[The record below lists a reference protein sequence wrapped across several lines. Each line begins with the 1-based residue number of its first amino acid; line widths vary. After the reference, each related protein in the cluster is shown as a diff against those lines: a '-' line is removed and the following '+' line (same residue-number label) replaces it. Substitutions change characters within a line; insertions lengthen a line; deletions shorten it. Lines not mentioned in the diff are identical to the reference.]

1 MFRSAEDLFETYKNE
16 GNDLTSLFEHFR
28 QRLDIFH
35 FIGGGDDNEP
45 SDLPISISKGIN
57 SELYE
62 KYVSNC
68 KTQKLLGY
76 GDRSPTYGDYNNLDC
91 FHIMMSVVVFHT
103 IKGRLPH
110 IVEIGGGYGNWLRL
124 NSGVQDFD
132 TWYIVDLPYI
142 NLLQDWYLSNQ
153 GVERTKYQLL
163 SCCDYSALDA
173 VDIDLVIAAHSLSE
187 FSFDVFSEYFE
198 KVVSRSKYFFYSYH
212 IYLPDENLVRMKMDV
227 ILTKFSLVVNV
238 LSQEGV
244 VSNCVFVRL

>member
-1 MFRSAEDLFETYKNE
+1 
-16 GNDLTSLFEHFR
+16 
-28 QRLDIFH
+28 
-35 FIGGGDDNEP
+35 
-45 SDLPISISKGIN
+45 
-57 SELYE
+57 
-62 KYVSNC
+62 
-68 KTQKLLGY
+68 
-76 GDRSPTYGDYNNLDC
+76 
-91 FHIMMSVVVFHT
+91 
-103 IKGRLPH
+103 
-110 IVEIGGGYGNWLRL
+110 
-124 NSGVQDFD
+124 
-132 TWYIVDLPYI
+132 
-142 NLLQDWYLSNQ
+142 LLQDWYLSNQ

-212 IYLPDENLVRMKMDV
+212 VYLPDENLVRMKMDV